1 MRNPPQMPRPADG
14 GDLPGGADPVL
25 AVGALNTGG
34 PSVSA
39 GSATVAAALPARA
52 VQPAAAV
59 IGDRSHAWR
68 TRVAYFF
75 LIAYA
80 LLMFVPFAWTVIT
93 SFKTLQDSVRLTF
106 IPQPFT
112 TAAWDYALN
121 NLQPNIVQMF
131 INSFAIA
138 IAVTITNVVLGSLAG
153 YAFARLRFPGRDILF
168 LVVLATL
175 MIPDQLRMLPIYI
188 ITNALGLGKGVL
200 QMASIVLV
208 LAISA
213 TSVFLLRQYFLTI
226 PKDLEEAARI
236 DGASHWTTFLRVM
249 LPLASPAIA
258 AVTILQF
265 QGTWN
270 GFFWPF
276 VLIRDQA
283 LWTLPLGL
291 TQFRLV
297 GGFGTNRPPLMAT
310 VVMATLPILVLYMFF
325 QRYFV
330 EGIAASGVKG

>member
-1 MRNPPQMPRPADG
+1 MEQPPQMPPQRDDAAAPEAAGSGMTSRAVVAAGG
-14 GDLPGGADPVL
+14 GDAVL
-25 AVGALNTGG
+25 
-34 PSVSA
+34 
-39 GSATVAAALPARA
+39 AAALPATV
-52 VQPAAAV
+52 VQPGATIV
-59 IGDRSHAWR
+59 GDTSHAWR
-68 TRVAYFF
+68 RRLAYAF
-75 LIAYA
+75 LIGYA

-93 SFKTLQDSVRLTF
+93 SFKTLEDSVRLTF

-121 NLQPNIVQMF
+121 QLHPNVAQMF
-131 INSFAIA
+131 FNSFIVA
-138 IAVTITNVVLGSLAG
+138 IAVTLTNVVLGSFAG
-153 YAFARLRFPGRDILF
+153 YAFARLRFPGRNVLF
-168 LVVLATL
+168 LLVLATL

-188 ITNALGLGKGVL
+188 ITNALGLGKGPL
-200 QMASIVLV
+200 QLASIVLV

-236 DGASHWTTFLRVM
+236 DGAGHFTTFLRVM
-249 LPLASPAIA
+249 LPLASPAVA

-276 VLIRDQA
+276 VLIRDQN

-297 GGFGTNRPPLMAT
+297 GGFGTNWPPLMAT
-310 VVMATLPILVLYMFF
+310 VVLATIPILILYLFF